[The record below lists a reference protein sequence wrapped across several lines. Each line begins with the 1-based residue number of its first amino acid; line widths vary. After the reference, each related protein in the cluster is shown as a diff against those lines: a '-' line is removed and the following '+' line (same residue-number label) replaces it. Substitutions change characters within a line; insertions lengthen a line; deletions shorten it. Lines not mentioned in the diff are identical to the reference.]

1 MEGKQ
6 ISVGRTGE
14 QLSYACNSLPT
25 RFSWQKRDISSVL
38 TIDVRHDTSALA
50 EGQQS
55 FQSPVAS
62 DPRSLVQSYFLFFSF
77 VLFVECVCA
86 PACFVSC

>member
-55 FQSPVAS
+55 FQGRNRLWRQILGHSYRFGAIILLPQSPI
-62 DPRSLVQSYFLFFSF
+62 LISF
-77 VLFVECVCA
+77 
-86 PACFVSC
+86 